1 MGLFSHEKIIGGG
14 KPNGFYGGC
23 YRDPK
28 SRERGPEIWLPWF
41 DPVLIIGRNRVGKDT
56 GIIAVATGLSQV
68 VPIVGPILLHKGIE
82 QLEKAGWVRPE
93 AQGESNANNLALAI
107 FDSAAKGDMKGM
119 VENVRNAETKD
130 LIEVFAPGP
139 KGLKMAQ
146 GMVNPADI
154 DATIAAAREAL
165 KHC

>member
-56 GIIAVATGLSQV
+56 GIIVPNALMNSTAITTVFQDTRLEVA
-68 VPIVGPILLHKGIE
+68 
-82 QLEKAGWVRPE
+82 A
-93 AQGESNANNLALAI
+93 
-107 FDSAAKGDMKGM
+107 
-119 VENVRNAETKD
+119 
-130 LIEVFAPGP
+130 
-139 KGLKMAQ
+139 
-146 GMVNPADI
+146 
-154 DATIAAAREAL
+154 IAAA
-165 KHC
+165 HCRTQRRTWIANLFGELVDHYPDLA